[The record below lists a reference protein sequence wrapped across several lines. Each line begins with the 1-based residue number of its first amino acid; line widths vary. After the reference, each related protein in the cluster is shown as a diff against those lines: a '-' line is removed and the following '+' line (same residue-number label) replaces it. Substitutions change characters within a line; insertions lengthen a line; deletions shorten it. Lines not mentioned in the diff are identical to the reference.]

1 MPGYGVGFGLGGSEQ
16 IGQLGFLHVG
26 REISWQARVCFALGG
41 WETEMLAGRRRRK
54 RRAVGGK
61 LGNELVLPLSL
72 SGFAGRF
79 ASCAALFSPAFC
91 SVLSVKSP
99 RTCVCVLSHKSRL
112 CSQRPSSRPQEPAA
126 LLPVSRTAQTQRAQ
140 TLAGSRRCFSWHSRT
155 DRAREHPGGVQAASF
170 KLQDRNELV
179 LWLCF
184 LLLSPSRAFCSALT
198 HPSCPWAAPLS
209 SEGSFSLQKSR
220 CVRASL

>member
-1 MPGYGVGFGLGGSEQ
+1 MRYRGRLVCASPWEAGRPKCWKGGGGRGGQQGLRRKA
-16 IGQLGFLHVG
+16 GQRAGAAAQPL
-26 REISWQARVCFALGG
+26 RVC
-41 WETEMLAGRRRRK
+41 
-54 RRAVGGK
+54 RAVC
-61 LGNELVLPLSL
+61 LN
-72 SGFAGRF
+72 

-198 HPSCPWAAPLS
+198 HPLCPWAAPLS
-209 SEGSFSLQKSR
+209 SEGSFSLQQSR